1 MNETIDFII
10 DIIAFTILMLFL
22 FAAYDAITNGSDK

>member
-1 MNETIDFII
+1 MNETIDFVI
-10 DIIAFTILMLFL
+10 DLIAFVMLMLFL